1 MSDLFRHLRVLAQNG
16 FARESDLLD
25 PVALRMIALPSD
37 CDLNFHVN
45 NARYLRLM
53 DMGRLALVTRSGWL
67 GSMIRN
73 RWGAVVGAA
82 EIEFLRELPILS
94 RFTLE
99 SRVVGWDAKWFYI
112 EQRFLLGRDV
122 AAVGR
127 VQVVVRSGRKS
138 VPTAEVI
145 ADLGPMRTSPAL
157 PPSFEH
163 LASPSE
169 HRQGRRPRR
178 GMLAGVQITMDDLPG
193 LDWAA

>member
-1 MSDLFRHLRVLAQNG
+1 MGDLLRHVRVLAQNG
-16 FARESDLLD
+16 FAPESDILD

-37 CDLNFHVN
+37 CDFNFHVN

-53 DMGRLALVTRSGWL
+53 DIGRLAVVTRSGLL
-67 GSMIRN
+67 GSMFRN
-73 RWGAVVGAA
+73 QWGAVVGAA
-82 EIEFLRELPILS
+82 EIEFLRELPFLS

-99 SRVVGWDAKWFYI
+99 SRVVGWDAKWFYF
-112 EQRFLLGRDV
+112 EQRFLRRGEL

-127 VQVVVRSGRKS
+127 VQVVVRDGRKS

-145 ADLGPMRTSPAL
+145 ADLGPIRTSPAL
-157 PPSFEH
+157 PSSFEH

-169 HRQGRRPRR
+169 HRQGRRR
-178 GMLAGVQITMDDLPG
+178 AIGVQITMDDLPG